1 MNTILLTIAFLI
13 DLIFQYECNEI
24 SSSPIFIKKKY
35 NSIFVYFKI
44 TYYKYIIIN
53 ILF

>member
-24 SSSPIFIKKKY
+24 SSSPIFIRKSKIQFLYILKSLVIY
-35 NSIFVYFKI
+35 YFK
-44 TYYKYIIIN
+44 K
-53 ILF
+53 